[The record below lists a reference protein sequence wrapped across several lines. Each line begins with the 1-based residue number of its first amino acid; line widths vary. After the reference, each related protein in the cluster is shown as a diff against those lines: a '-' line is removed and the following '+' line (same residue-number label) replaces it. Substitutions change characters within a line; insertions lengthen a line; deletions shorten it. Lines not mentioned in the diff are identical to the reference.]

1 MAESTP
7 SLPADA
13 PIASLSLAERFPAC
27 FNFTTPQ
34 PLKIGI
40 RDDLLALP
48 DGFER
53 PAVKRF
59 LTRYC
64 NRPRYRR
71 CLKAGAVRVDLQGQ
85 PAGLV
90 TVEEAEAA
98 RTAVAAWK
106 AHKAGLPPPPNTV
119 APHNAPTTTTRL
131 PNDTPLPQE
140 NLVPGRLE
148 LTVKFSELPQP
159 LAVQGGMKLGIQ
171 TGEGIVT
178 AILPAKVWKKL
189 AQAAT
194 DYPQWVAALSG
205 ALDQIKEGELVL
217 KHPTLQIF
225 EKKSKPSQ
233 EPATATA
240 EALASPAV
248 TSNTSSTSASA
259 PAPVTATT
267 ESSVHTVT
275 TPTVPAESTSPPTVV
290 RATLSLKGK
299 GQKAG

>member
-1 MAESTP
+1 MADSTP

-13 PIASLSLAERFPAC
+13 PIDSLSLVDRFPAC

-40 RDDLLALP
+40 HDDLLALP

-53 PAVKRF
+53 TAVKRF

-64 NRPRYRR
+64 TRPRYRR
-71 CLKAGAVRVDLQGQ
+71 CIKAGAVRVDLQGQ
-85 PAGLV
+85 PAGIV

-106 AHKAGLPPPPNTV
+106 AKKAGLPAPPN
-119 APHNAPTTTTRL
+119 AIAAQNAPTAATTRL

-148 LTVKFSELPQP
+148 LTVKFSELPKP
-159 LAVQGGMKLGIQ
+159 LAVQSGMKLGIQ

-189 AQAAT
+189 EQAAT

-217 KHPTLQIF
+217 KHPALQIF

-240 EALASPAV
+240 EALVASPAV
-248 TSNTSSTSASA
+248 TSRAPASA

-275 TPTVPAESTSPPTVV
+275 TSTVPAESTSPPTVV
-290 RATLSLKGK
+290 RTTLSLKGK